1 MSSRHTLLGTVQSG
15 VRNVFAGATVY
26 TLASQAD
33 PFMGTLRLAISG
45 SAGTNPTSWIVRV
58 QQGIWS
64 EEWVGTT
71 VGGTSI
77 ALVLSELFFVSGEA
91 ITVTLENTATA
102 DIAVTVDAS
111 LFTEINALTTLGT
124 NAPAGWLNAA
134 AIAATAM
141 NGKGDWNIGKTG
153 YGLTPGERTALATL
167 IDSTLLDAGDA
178 TDLIASIVTRIG
190 NTNVDE
196 ASFVAA
202 VKAALF
208 DVASAANKLSVN
220 ASGEV
225 VASNMR
231 GTDNAMLASSYT
243 AAPTAAANASAV
255 RSELTTEL
263 GLITTNLDAAVSS
276 NTLDL
281 ATLLS
286 RVTGLIRTK
295 AEDNAAD
302 EALVLDLLNK
312 EAIGTATVLSG
323 STASVMIETL
333 NAELLLPN
341 HLKGCLFVITDIT
354 NGNEQ
359 VRWIASHLSDL
370 DTGYMVITPDE
381 AFTFT
386 PAVGDTIKVYRLARL
401 SPDEADTDPLGVAV
415 PGSYAPGT
423 VGYLIGTNLD
433 VPVSDVAA
441 AAQGDW
447 AITRTFQV
455 SGGAK
460 VPGVRMSLA
469 GVDGKTDTTGSDGIA
484 IVKTNNGTYTL
495 RVVVP
500 AGYADV
506 ADSSL
511 TISGADSTATVTLV
525 ASVLEAVILPTEVY
539 SIFGKTNVDRWADL
553 DGTANEA
560 VITARITATLAT
572 ELQYVIDRLG
582 ATYDTEDL
590 TSSSAVRDMVAR
602 MAGLSLYQAR
612 GYEDDDNK
620 LIKLHQARIDSVLK
634 LILTGRLKFPG
645 AARTTSHID
654 VVS

>member
-1 MSSRHTLLGTVQSG
+1 MYPRNSASPEPIAIGPVILIADGTVQ
-15 VRNVFAGATVY
+15 
-26 TLASQAD
+26 
-33 PFMGTLRLAISG
+33 
-45 SAGTNPTSWIVRV
+45 TS
-58 QQGIWS
+58 
-64 EEWVGTT
+64 
-71 VGGTSI
+71 
-77 ALVLSELFFVSGEA
+77 
-91 ITVTLENTATA
+91 
-102 DIAVTVDAS
+102 AVTVRIKPIGVAEADGLGTTAYSTDGIVFYTPTQAETNYTSFILIAKKAS
-111 LFTEINALTTLGT
+111 CIPVAITIITTASATPGTVLLAPVTHTSAVVPNVTLVDTTTTNTDMRGTDSALASLGT
-124 NAPAGWLNAA
+124 NAPTNWINAA
-134 AIAATAM
+134 AIAEAAL

-153 YGLTPGERTALATL
+153 YGLTPEERTALATL
-167 IDSTLLDAGDA
+167 IDATLLDAGDA

-231 GTDNAMLASSYT
+231 GTDNAMLALSYT

-386 PAVGDTIKVYRLARL
+386 PAVGDTIKIYRLARL

-441 AAQGDW
+441 AAGGDW
-447 AITRTFQV
+447 AITRTFQIA
-455 SGGAK
+455 GGAK

-469 GVDGKTDTTGSDGIA
+469 GVAGKSDTSGSNGIANVKTDD
-484 IVKTNNGTYTL
+484 GTYTL

-500 AGYADV
+500 AGYDDV
-506 ADSSL
+506 ADAAL
-511 TISGADSTATVTLV
+511 VISGADSTATVTLTP
-525 ASVLEAVILPTEVY
+525 ASTTLPDNPGNSVLEVLCLDETGTPEVSVVIEAQIMRVPSGSTGIVFDRQVLSAT
-539 SIFGKTNVDRWADL
+539 SGVD
-553 DGTANEA
+553 G
-560 VITARITATLAT
+560 VATL
-572 ELQYVIDRLG
+572 ECIKG
-582 ATYDTEDL
+582 ATYRVRRGPGGVWQEVKMSRTDT
-590 TSSSAVRDMVAR
+590 
-602 MAGLSLYQAR
+602 
-612 GYEDDDNK
+612 
-620 LIKLHQARIDSVLK
+620 
-634 LILTGRLKFPG
+634 
-645 AARTTSHID
+645 TTIQSFIGKEL
-654 VVS
+654 